1 VWRLAILTTTPGV
14 LLALVPGATRDR
26 ARLAAALHALDG
38 PRTSSVFEF
47 LWSLAIRRDLARVAG
62 DPAATRYQAILDRYR
77 EMLADR
83 DKLIAFLLLDQVWGW
98 RYGPELDGWFP

>member
-1 VWRLAILTTTPGV
+1 MV
-14 LLALVPGATRDR
+14 
-26 ARLAAALHALDG
+26 AR
-38 PRTSSVFEF
+38 
-47 LWSLAIRRDLARVAG
+47 

-98 RYGPELDGWFP
+98 RYGPELDGWLP